1 MEYYRSEAYPD
12 FDGQYDENGSRN
24 FRRSLVDALET
35 ILLSI
40 VLFLSINAV
49 SARIRIE
56 SVSMQPTLIAGDF
69 VIVNKVAYKLGSPSR
84 GDVIIFHYPPDPK
97 REPYIKRI
105 IGLPGD
111 VVQVGGGK
119 VSVNDHLLNE
129 PYISAPP
136 QYQGEW
142 KVPDD
147 SLFVLGDNRNSSSD
161 SHQWGMV
168 PVTNV
173 IGKAELVYWPP
184 SEWKLLNQDTAFAA
198 EP

>member
-1 MEYYRSEAYPD
+1 MDYYRSETYPD
-12 FDGQYDENGSRN
+12 LDGQLDENGPSK

-35 ILLSI
+35 ILLSV
-40 VLFLSINAV
+40 VLFLGINAV

-56 SVSMQPTLIAGDF
+56 SVSMQPTLFAGDF
-69 VIVNKVAYKLGSPSR
+69 VIVNKVAYKLGSPNR

-111 VVQVGGGK
+111 VVRADGGK
-119 VSVNDHLLNE
+119 VLVNDHALSE

-168 PVTNV
+168 PITNV

-184 SEWKLLNQDTAFAA
+184 TEWKLLNQDIAFAA

>member
-1 MEYYRSEAYPD
+1 MDYYRSETYPD
-12 FDGQYDENGSRN
+12 PSDQLDENGPMR
-24 FRRSLVDALET
+24 FRRTLVDALET
-35 ILLSI
+35 ILLSL
-40 VLFLSINAV
+40 VLFLGINAV

-56 SVSMQPTLIAGDF
+56 SVSMQPTLYAGDF
-69 VIVNKVAYKLGSPSR
+69 VIVNKVAYKVGSPSR

-111 VVQVGGGK
+111 TVQIHDGK
-119 VSVNDHLLNE
+119 VRVNNHALNE

-142 KVPDD
+142 TVPDD

-184 SEWKLLNQDTAFAA
+184 TEWKILSQDTAFAA

>member
-1 MEYYRSEAYPD
+1 MDYYRSETYPD
-12 FDGQYDENGSRN
+12 PDGLLDENGSRR
-24 FRRSLVDALET
+24 FRRTLVDALET
-35 ILLSI
+35 ILFSL
-40 VLFLSINAV
+40 VLFLGIDAV

-56 SVSMQPTLIAGDF
+56 SVSIQPTLYAGDF
-69 VIVNKVAYKLGSPSR
+69 VIVNKVAYKVGSPNR

-111 VVQVGGGK
+111 TVRVDGGK
-119 VSVNDHLLNE
+119 VFVNDHALNE

-142 KVPDD
+142 KVSGD

-184 SEWKLLNQDTAFAA
+184 TEWK
-198 EP
+198 